1 MEISRK
7 GIDLIK
13 SFEGFRPKMYLD
25 SANLPTIG
33 WGTLIDEEGEKWL
46 LTATINELTAENLL
60 RLDIIIFEKRLAL
73 LIKKPLTQNQYDAIV
88 SFAYN
93 VGTAAVR
100 KSTLLIKLNKNPN
113 DPTIRNEFMKW
124 IRAGGKEN
132 KGLKNRRAK
141 EADLYFSA

>member
-1 MEISRK
+1 
-7 GIDLIK
+7 
-13 SFEGFRPKMYLD
+13 MYLD

-33 WGTLIDEEGEKWL
+33 WGTLIDEADERWL
-46 LTATINELTAENLL
+46 LTATINEEVASGLL
-60 RLDIIIFEKRLAL
+60 RDDVSKFEKRMAL
-73 LIKKPLTQNQYDAIV
+73 LIKSKLTQNQYDAIV

-93 VGTAAVR
+93 VGVTALK

-132 KGLKNRRAK
+132 KGLKNRRQK
-141 EADLYFSA
+141 EADLYFTA